1 MMRKTAAVVF
11 SGLLAAGAITLSA
24 SPALAGVTCVNN
36 GDGTRTVTLTSGDGT
51 VLSETTYEGE
61 CRSQRK

>member
-1 MMRKTAAVVF
+1 MRRTVAVTF
-11 SGLLAAGAITLSA
+11 SGLVAAGAMTMSA

-51 VLSETTYEGE
+51 VLSQTTYDGD

>member
-1 MMRKTAAVVF
+1 MRRTVAVTF
-11 SGLLAAGAITLSA
+11 SGLLTAGAIILSA
-24 SPALAGVTCVNN
+24 SPASAGVTCVNN

-51 VLSETTYEGE
+51 VLSETTYKGE